1 MSNHTKIKSQFNQF
15 IKTLKVDE
23 LTSYE
28 IKLINLISDHFDSIA
43 SVGTAAGKR
52 ALLLNDL
59 INQNR
64 DKINTR
70 LPKIEDSKN
79 ENANDI
85 ARINSIEIENFRG
98 FASKEAFNLDKP
110 KILVYG
116 PNGSGKTSFCEAL
129 EYSLLGYL
137 SEADAKRIDV
147 KHYIT
152 NLHTGKSSQ
161 PIIKGTNSKG
171 EIIEINAN
179 PDSYYFCLIEKNR
192 IIDFARYSSKT
203 QGQQENLL
211 ATLFGLDDFYSFIN
225 GFTDNI
231 SGKIPVESL
240 KQKQLDTKTQEI
252 AGQKQNIQSSTQKI
266 TELEKQKQTISENSK
281 LHKMFDE
288 LDLYINGS
296 PEIKGRI
303 TLIYEELQ
311 KPKGKIYTHSS
322 VIELFESISN
332 IEKILSIF
340 EVNNTKFEQEK
351 EKINF
356 VELFRLVQNFED
368 TLSDKCPV
376 CETPVEQ
383 AKINPYKNAKAKLNE
398 LEGIAKIQQYRDNA
412 WSNLVSEVYNFTI
425 DFEGRKKS
433 ADELKIE
440 IAVNIPEQLKNFQK
454 EKSEQESYVKDL
466 KVFFGNIKL
475 HKSSLLALEQK
486 ISVTNSDSN
495 KHIETQ
501 KQLQAERSTLSA
513 IKTQIDQLKAN
524 IKSHQEIIKTADKAI
539 KDFDATNKTLIEEIQ
554 KERLLI
560 DDNKKFVEAYSTL
573 LQKLNQYKRE
583 LPLSLVSNLN
593 DLTKEFYNF
602 INQGDS
608 KFELIENIVLPS
620 NAGDRIKVAFQ
631 DNPEIELDAMHILSE
646 GHTRCLGLSILLAKV
661 VYDKLPF
668 IVFDDIVNA
677 IDHDHRG
684 NIREL
689 LFDNPIINKK
699 QIIITS
705 HSEEYIK
712 DIENKHFT
720 KNGFESERILY
731 AFLKP
736 TSKTVRKKETTKHY
750 LNKASAHIEENSYR
764 DCLMECRRALENL
777 SNALWNKASKK
788 YTFQIS
794 YKVRTPNAH
803 PDLMGTVNS
812 LKKELTALKVT
823 DFDNSLKILAWLAGL
838 ETTNNQIWN
847 YLNKGTHEESD
858 RDDFD
863 SKIVQEVLE
872 NLIQLETE
880 LHQKKVK

>member
-1 MSNHTKIKSQFNQF
+1 MSNHTKIKSQFHQF

-28 IKLINLISDHFDSIA
+28 IKLVNLITENFDSIA
-43 SVGTAAGKR
+43 SVGTASGKR

-64 DKINTR
+64 DKVSTS
-70 LPKIEDSKN
+70 LPQTEDNKS

-85 ARINSIEIENFRG
+85 SRINSIEIENFRG
-98 FASKEAFNLDKP
+98 FASKEIFDLSKL

-129 EYSLLGYL
+129 EFSLLGYL
-137 SEADAKRIDV
+137 SEANSKRIDV
-147 KHYIT
+147 KQYIT
-152 NLHTGKSSQ
+152 NLHTGKSSR
-161 PIIKGTNSKG
+161 PIVKGIKLKN
-171 EIIEINAN
+171 EIVDVTAN
-179 PDSYYFCLIEKNR
+179 PDRYYFCFIEKNR

-211 ATLFGLDDFYSFIN
+211 ATLFGLDEFYLFIN
-225 GFTDNI
+225 GFTENI
-231 SGKIPVESL
+231 TGRIPVESQ
-240 KQKQLDTKTQEI
+240 KQKELDKKTIEI
-252 AGQKQNIQSSTQKI
+252 EGYKQSI
-266 TELEKQKQTISENSK
+266 TTSNENLVEHEKQKQTISENCK
-281 LHKMFDE
+281 LNKTFDE
-288 LDLYINGS
+288 LDLFINGN
-296 PEIKGRI
+296 EDTKGRI
-303 TLIYEELQ
+303 DLIDEELQ
-311 KPKGKIYTHSS
+311 KPKGNLYNHSS
-322 VIELFESISN
+322 VNVLLDSISN
-332 IEKILSIF
+332 IEKVISTF
-340 EVNNTKFEQEK
+340 EINNTKFEQEK
-351 EKINF
+351 VKIDF
-356 VELFRLVQNFED
+356 VELFRLVENFED
-368 TLSDKCPV
+368 TLYEKCPV

-383 AKINPYKNAKAKLNE
+383 AKINPYENAKAKLNE
-398 LEGIAKIQQYRDNA
+398 LEGIAKVQEERDNA
-412 WSNLVSEVYNFTI
+412 WTNLVSDVYNFTN
-425 DFEGRKKS
+425 DFETRKKS
-433 ADELKIE
+433 AVELNVEFVID
-440 IAVNIPEQLKNFQK
+440 IPQQFKDFQK
-454 EKSEQESYVKDL
+454 EKSEQKSYLGDL
-466 KVFFGNIKL
+466 KVLFQDIKL
-475 HKSSLLALEQK
+475 HKVSLLELEQK
-486 ISVTNSDSN
+486 IIATNAVSN
-495 KHIETQ
+495 KHLETQ
-501 KQLQAERSTLSA
+501 KQLQAERSTLSK
-513 IKTQIDQLKAN
+513 IKQQIDQLKAN
-524 IKSHQEIIKTADKAI
+524 IKSHQDIVSSAEKAI
-539 KDFDATNKTLIEEIQ
+539 KKFDAINKTLIEEVQ
-554 KERLLI
+554 KEKILI
-560 DDNKKFVEAYSTL
+560 DDNKKFVEAYSAL
-573 LQKLNQYKRE
+573 LQKLNKYKRE

-593 DLTKEFYNF
+593 DLTKDFYNF

-620 NAGDRIKVAFQ
+620 NAGDRIKVFFQ

-661 VYDKLPF
+661 VQDRLPF
-668 IVFDDIVNA
+668 IIFDDIVNA

-689 LFDNPIINKK
+689 LFDNPIINEK

-750 LNKASAHIEENSYR
+750 INKASAHIEENSYR

-788 YTFQIS
+788 YNFQIS
-794 YKVRTPNAH
+794 YKVRTPNAP
-803 PDLMGTVNS
+803 PDLMGIVNS

-823 DFDNSLKILAWLAGL
+823 DFENSLKILTWLAGL

-847 YLNKGTHEESD
+847 YLNKGTHEEPD

-863 SKIVQEVLE
+863 SKIVEEVLE
-872 NLIQLETE
+872 SLIQLEAE
-880 LHQKKVK
+880 LYQKKVK

>member
-1 MSNHTKIKSQFNQF
+1 MLNHTKIKSQFNQF

-28 IKLINLISDHFDSIA
+28 IKLVNLITENFDSIA

-64 DKINTR
+64 DKISTS
-70 LPKIEDSKN
+70 LPKLEDNKS

-98 FASKEAFNLDKP
+98 FASKESFDLDKP

-211 ATLFGLDDFYSFIN
+211 ATLFGLDNFYSFIN

-231 SGKIPVESL
+231 SGKIPVESE
-240 KQKQLDTKTQEI
+240 KQKQLGTKTHEI

-266 TELEKQKQTISENSK
+266 TELEKQKQTIAENSK
-281 LHKMFDE
+281 LNKTFDE
-288 LDLYINGS
+288 LDLYINGN

-303 TLIYEELQ
+303 TLIDEELQ
-311 KPKGKIYTHSS
+311 KPKGKIYSHSS
-322 VIELFESISN
+322 VNEQFESISN
-332 IEKILSIF
+332 IEKTLSTF
-340 EVNNTKFEQEK
+340 EVNNSKFEKEK
-351 EKINF
+351 DKINF
-356 VELFRLVQNFED
+356 VEIFRLVQNFED

-383 AKINPYKNAKAKLNE
+383 TKINPYKNAKAKLNE
-398 LEGIAKIQQYRDNA
+398 LEGIVKIQQDRDNS

-440 IAVNIPEQLKNFQK
+440 ITVNIPEQLKDFQK
-454 EKSEQESYVKDL
+454 GIPEQENYVKDL
-466 KVFFGNIKL
+466 KLFIENIKL
-475 HKSSLLALEQK
+475 HKNSLLELEQK
-486 ISVTNSDSN
+486 ITATNALSN
-495 KHIETQ
+495 KHIATQ
-501 KQLQAERSTLSA
+501 KQLQAERSTLSEL
-513 IKTQIDQLKAN
+513 KKQIDQLKAN

-554 KERLLI
+554 KEGILI
-560 DDNKKFVEAYSTL
+560 DDNKKFVEAYSAL
-573 LQKLNQYKRE
+573 LQKLNKYKRE

-620 NAGDRIKVAFQ
+620 SAGDRIKVAFQ
-631 DNPEIELDAMHILSE
+631 DNPEIEIDAMHILSE

-661 VYDKLPF
+661 VQDKLPF
-668 IVFDDIVNA
+668 IIFDDIVNA
-677 IDHDHRG
+677 IDDTHRG
-684 NIREL
+684 NIRKL
-689 LFDNPIINKK
+689 LFESPKINEK

-712 DIENKHFT
+712 DIENVHFT
-720 KNGFESERILY
+720 LKGYQSDVTSFT
-731 AFLKP
+731 FLSP
-736 TSKTVRKKETTKHY
+736 TSKTIRKKEKTKNY
-750 LNKASAHIEENSYR
+750 LNKASLHIEENSYR

-777 SNALWNKASKK
+777 SHSLWNKASKK
-788 YTFQIS
+788 I
-794 YKVRTPNAH
+794 
-803 PDLMGTVNS
+803 
-812 LKKELTALKVT
+812 
-823 DFDNSLKILAWLAGL
+823 
-838 ETTNNQIWN
+838 
-847 YLNKGTHEESD
+847 
-858 RDDFD
+858 
-863 SKIVQEVLE
+863 
-872 NLIQLETE
+872 
-880 LHQKKVK
+880 